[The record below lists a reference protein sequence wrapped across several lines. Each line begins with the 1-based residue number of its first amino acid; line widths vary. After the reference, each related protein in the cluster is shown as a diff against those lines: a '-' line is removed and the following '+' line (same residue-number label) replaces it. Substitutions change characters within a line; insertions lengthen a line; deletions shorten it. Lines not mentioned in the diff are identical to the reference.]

1 MAEEVKWTELVK
13 LAQQGH
19 ENCMDS
25 LARGVKGRLCAYIYR
40 VTLDYDLTQD
50 LSQEVLL
57 QMFKSLERLDDAEH
71 FWPWLYRIA
80 QSKIQQHYKEKQRKT
95 SIRSSAVY
103 QDFLSQ
109 RSDYHKDDTMR
120 HLAQQELSRKV
131 IFAMKHL
138 KQQYRAVL
146 SLRCFEQL
154 SYSDIAV
161 ALQCS
166 EVRARVLFFRAKQA
180 LKKQLSYQGL
190 SKGVMLMCL
199 GIFGKLTA
207 SAEAA
212 ASNVTI
218 PAACT
223 KVGFTAALLGS
234 SSSTTGLVVL
244 TAIIITLI
252 GVGAL
257 PNIFN
262 SQPAEPQIT
271 GRADVNS
278 VHFTTQLQDSD
289 PNTGGSLSKGAYE
302 QWFFFP
308 EGVDGPMFMRMQRW
322 TPEQDEKLC
331 SWLEN
336 GQANYYYHSGEKQVY
351 INNCRVCWSSL
362 KVCRLPTDTKEFTE
376 FLSTVEGDLPA
387 LSENMRD
394 EQTGL
399 LLSSMDYRF
408 INAPDFQTDYS
419 YNTVSMEY
427 FQYGWLGTI
436 PIIDTRDKMHK
447 RGWTYF
453 RISGRLNDRNI
464 TGRGQIPFVYNAVKD
479 HPAWLKLNIA
489 NEIKLIDCKDGAQL
503 NITERNESKVYPP
516 GTFFEGLPRPW
527 MGLHTADSV
536 RRDAARRL
544 ISFHSERLENDANEV
559 VITICHKSQPD
570 NINLVYLIDME
581 NDIVENIQTEVSGR
595 TTGILQFEY
604 FQDIDQADKEF
615 VEPVISSTSEIQQ
628 AGPDVPWLIQLA
640 QGSL

>member
-80 QSKIQQHYKEKQRKT
+80 QSKIQQYYKEKQRKASVRT
-95 SIRSSAVY
+95 SAFY
-103 QDFLSQ
+103 QDFLSK
-109 RSDYHKDDTMR
+109 RNDYHRDDAMR

-131 IFAMKHL
+131 VVAMKHL

-154 SYSDIAV
+154 SYSDIAI

-180 LKKQLSYQGL
+180 LKKQLSHQGL

-207 SAEAA
+207 PVEAV

-223 KVGFTAALLGS
+223 KVGLTAALLGT
-234 SSSTTGLVVL
+234 SSSTTG
-244 TAIIITLI
+244 IITLTSATIALI
-252 GVGAL
+252 GIGL
-257 PNIFN
+257 MTD
-262 SQPAEPQIT
+262 SQSSEPQAF

-278 VHFTTQLQDSD
+278 IHFVTQLQDND

-302 QWFFFP
+302 QWFYFP
-308 EGVDGPMFMRMQRW
+308 GGIDGPMFMRMQRW
-322 TPEQDEKLC
+322 TPQQDKKLC

-336 GQANYYYHSGEKQVY
+336 EQANYYYESGTKQIY

-362 KVCRLPTDTKEFTE
+362 KVCRLPTDMTEFTE
-376 FLSTVEGDLPA
+376 FLSQVECDRPV
-387 LSENMRD
+387 LSEHLRD
-394 EQTGL
+394 EKTGL
-399 LLSSMDYRF
+399 LLSSIDYRF
-408 INAPDFQTDYS
+408 VNVPDFQTDYN
-419 YNTVSMEY
+419 YNTITRDKFEY
-427 FQYGWLGTI
+427 DWSDTI
-436 PIIDTRDKMHK
+436 PVIDTRDEMHK

-453 RISGRLNDRNI
+453 RISGRVNKQNI
-464 TGRGQIPFVYNAVKD
+464 TGWGQVPFVYDKIED
-479 HPAWLKLNIA
+479 HPAWLKLNI
-489 NEIKLIDCKDGAQL
+489 EDKIVLVDCKEGAELSIAGQVEPKL
-503 NITERNESKVYPP
+503 YPT
-516 GTFFEGLPRPW
+516 GTFFEGLSKPW
-527 MGLHTADSV
+527 MGMHTADSI
-536 RRDAARRL
+536 RRDAARKRMW
-544 ISFHSERLENDANEV
+544 FHSERLENDANNV
-559 VITICHKSQPD
+559 VVTVCHEGQQN
-570 NINLVYLIDME
+570 NIDLVYAIDME
-581 NDIVENIQTEVSGR
+581 KDIIGNIQIDIDGR
-595 TTGILQFEY
+595 TMGILQFEY
-604 FQDIDQADKEF
+604 LQDIEQVDNEF
-615 VEPVISSTSEIQQ
+615 DTPVLLGNPQNITTENTE
-628 AGPDVPWLIQLA
+628 GLWLIDLA
-640 QGSL
+640 EGNLY